1 MPFCISP
8 LLTALA
14 LMTATSG
21 SSAFAQDLIVEKK
34 TFELPR
40 YETVAGATIKNVKIG
55 WEAAGT
61 LNADKT
67 NAVLITHFFSGTSHA
82 FGKYSASDATA
93 GYWDGIIGPGKPI
106 DTSKYYVISSDTL
119 VNFNA
124 KGHNVVT
131 TGPATI
137 NADTGKPYGMTFPIV
152 SIKDF
157 VRVQKA
163 LIDSLG
169 ITRFKIV
176 GASMGGL
183 QAYEWAASYP
193 DMVERIV
200 TAISTPAP
208 DLYLI
213 AWLSA
218 WAEPV
223 RLDSK
228 WNGGD
233 YYGREEPLEG
243 IRTALKVA
251 TLHAFHYEWAD
262 KAFHV
267 GPAEEGKEPKTAL
280 ANKFKVE
287 TELDELIAQRAAV
300 VDANQFL
307 YLVKAN
313 QLASADISRIKAPV
327 LAISTP
333 TDALFPP
340 ARVAEALQKIAANGT
355 PVEAAQVTGPNGH
368 WNGVLAIAQAGE
380 KIRAFLERSR
390 P

>member
-1 MPFCISP
+1 MLVCICS

-14 LMTATSG
+14 LMTATLDSP
-21 SSAFAQDLIVEKK
+21 AFAQDLIVEKK

-40 YETVAGATIKNVKIG
+40 YETVAGDTIKNVRIG

-61 LNADKT
+61 LNGDKS
-67 NAVLITHFFSGTSHA
+67 NAVLITHFFSGSSHA
-82 FGKYSASDATA
+82 FGKYAASDSAA
-93 GYWDGIIGPGKPI
+93 GYWDAIIGPGKPI

-124 KGHNVVT
+124 KAPNVVT

-137 NADTGKPYGMTFPIV
+137 NPDTGKPYGMTFPVV

-169 ITRFKIV
+169 ITRLRVV

-200 TAISTPAP
+200 AAISTPAA
-208 DLYLI
+208 DLYLT
-213 AWLSA
+213 AWLGA

-223 RLDSK
+223 RLDPK

-233 YYGREEPLEG
+233 YYGRDEPLAG
-243 IRTALKVA
+243 IRTGLKVA

-262 KAFHV
+262 KAFHG
-267 GPAEEGKEPKTAL
+267 GPAEAGKDPKTAL
-280 ANKFKVE
+280 ANRFKVE
-287 TELDELIAQRAAV
+287 TELEDLIAQRAAV

-327 LAISTP
+327 LAIATP

-340 ARVAEALQKIAANGT
+340 ARVAQAVEKIAANGI
-355 PVEAAQVTGPNGH
+355 PVETVQVTGPNGH
-368 WNGVLAIAQAGE
+368 WNGVLAIAQASE
-380 KIRAFLERSR
+380 KIRAFLERK
-390 P
+390 

>member
-1 MPFCISP
+1 MLVCICS
-8 LLTALA
+8 LLTALV
-14 LMTATSG
+14 LMTATLDSP
-21 SSAFAQDLIVEKK
+21 AFAQDLIVEKK
-34 TFELPR
+34 IFELPR
-40 YETVAGATIKNVKIG
+40 YETVAGGTIKNVRIG

-61 LNADKT
+61 LNGDKS
-67 NAVLITHFFSGTSHA
+67 NAVLITHFFSGSSHA
-82 FGKYSASDATA
+82 FGKYSASNAAA
-93 GYWDGIIGPGKPI
+93 GYWDAIIGPGKPI

-124 KGHNVVT
+124 KSPNVVT

-137 NADTGKPYGMTFPIV
+137 NPDTGKPYGMTFPVV

-169 ITRFKIV
+169 ITRLKVV

-193 DMVERIV
+193 DIVERIV
-200 TAISTPAP
+200 AAISTPAP
-208 DLYLI
+208 DLYLT
-213 AWLSA
+213 AWLGA

-223 RLDSK
+223 RLDPK

-233 YYGREEPLEG
+233 YYGRDEPLEG
-243 IRTALKVA
+243 IKTGLKVA

-262 KAFHV
+262 KAFHG
-267 GPAEEGKEPKTAL
+267 GPAEEGKDPNTAL
-280 ANKFKVE
+280 ADKFKVE
-287 TELDELIAQRAAV
+287 TELAEFIAQRAAV

-340 ARVAEALQKIAANGT
+340 ARVAQAVEKIAANGI
-355 PVEAAQVTGPNGH
+355 PVETAQVTGPNGH
-368 WNGVLAIAQAGE
+368 WNGVLAIAQASE
-380 KIRAFLERSR
+380 KIRAFLERK
-390 P
+390 

>member
-1 MPFCISP
+1 MLICICS
-8 LLTALA
+8 LLTALV
-14 LMTATSG
+14 LMTATLDSP
-21 SSAFAQDLIVEKK
+21 AFAQDLLVEKK

-40 YETVAGATIKNVKIG
+40 YETVAGDTIKNVRIG

-61 LNADKT
+61 LNGDKS
-67 NAVLITHFFSGTSHA
+67 NAVLIAHFFSGSSHA
-82 FGKYSASDATA
+82 FGKYAASDSAA
-93 GYWDGIIGPGKPI
+93 GYWDAIIGPGKPI

-124 KGHNVVT
+124 KAPNVVT

-137 NADTGKPYGMTFPIV
+137 NPDTGKPYGMTFPVV

-169 ITRFKIV
+169 ISRLRVV

-200 TAISTPAP
+200 AAISTPAA
-208 DLYLI
+208 DLYLT
-213 AWLSA
+213 AWLGA

-223 RLDSK
+223 RLDPK

-233 YYGREEPLEG
+233 YYGRDEPLAG
-243 IRTALKVA
+243 IKTGLKVA

-262 KAFHV
+262 KAFHG
-267 GPAEEGKEPKTAL
+267 GPAEAGKDPKTAL
-280 ANKFKVE
+280 ANRFKVE
-287 TELDELIAQRAAV
+287 TELEDLIAQRAAV

-327 LAISTP
+327 LAIATP

-340 ARVAEALQKIAANGT
+340 ARVAQAVEKIAANGI
-355 PVEAAQVTGPNGH
+355 PVETAQVTGPNGH
-368 WNGVLAIAQAGE
+368 WNGVLAIAQASE
-380 KIRAFLERSR
+380 KIRAFLERK
-390 P
+390 

>member
-1 MPFCISP
+1 MPLRIRKSMIA
-8 LLTALA
+8 LT
-14 LMTATSG
+14 LMTAALSSSG
-21 SSAFAQDLIVEKK
+21 FGQNLMVEKK
-34 TFELPR
+34 TFELAR
-40 YETVAGATIKNVKIG
+40 YETVTGGRIKNVRIG

-61 LNADKT
+61 LNADKS

-82 FGKYSASDATA
+82 FGKYSAGDAA
-93 GYWDGIIGPGKPI
+93 SGYWDAIIGPGKPI
-106 DTSKYYVISSDTL
+106 DTAKHYVISSDTL

-124 KGHNVVT
+124 KAPNVVT

-137 NADTGKPYGMTFPIV
+137 NPDSGKPYGMTFPVV

-163 LIDSLG
+163 LIDALG
-169 ITRFKIV
+169 ITRLSVV

-193 DMVERIV
+193 EMVERIIA
-200 TAISTPAP
+200 AISTPAP
-208 DLYLI
+208 DLYLT
-213 AWLSA
+213 AWLNA
-218 WAEPV
+218 WAQPIM
-223 RLDSK
+223 LDPK

-233 YYGREEPLEG
+233 YDGRDEPLEG

-262 KAFHV
+262 KMFHA
-267 GPAEEGKEPKTAL
+267 GPAEESKDPRQAL

-327 LAISTP
+327 LAITTP

-340 ARVAEALQKIAANGT
+340 ARVAQAVEKIAANGIA
-355 PVEAAQVTGPNGH
+355 VEKTEVTGPNGH
-368 WNGVLAIAQAGE
+368 WNGVLSIAQASE
-380 KIRAFLERSR
+380 TIRAFLERSR

>member
-1 MPFCISP
+1 
-8 LLTALA
+8 
-14 LMTATSG
+14 
-21 SSAFAQDLIVEKK
+21 
-34 TFELPR
+34 
-40 YETVAGATIKNVKIG
+40 
-55 WEAAGT
+55 
-61 LNADKT
+61 
-67 NAVLITHFFSGTSHA
+67 
-82 FGKYSASDATA
+82 
-93 GYWDGIIGPGKPI
+93 
-106 DTSKYYVISSDTL
+106 
-119 VNFNA
+119 
-124 KGHNVVT
+124 
-131 TGPATI
+131 
-137 NADTGKPYGMTFPIV
+137 MTFPVV

-163 LIDSLG
+163 LVDSLG
-169 ITRFKIV
+169 ITRLKIM

-200 TAISTPAP
+200 APISTPAP

-223 RLDSK
+223 RLDPK

-233 YYGREEPLEG
+233 YYGRDEPLEG
-243 IRTALKVA
+243 TRTALKVA

-262 KAFHV
+262 KAFHA
-267 GPAEEGKEPKTAL
+267 GPADASKDPKTAL

-340 ARVAEALQKIAANGT
+340 ARMAQALEKIAANGT
-355 PVEAAQVTGPNGH
+355 PVETAQVTGPNGH
-368 WNGVLAIAQAGE
+368 WNVVLAIAQAGE

>member
-1 MPFCISP
+1 MLVCICS

-14 LMTATSG
+14 LMTATLDSP
-21 SSAFAQDLIVEKK
+21 AFAQDLIVEKK

-40 YETVAGATIKNVKIG
+40 YETVAGDTIKNVRIG

-61 LNADKT
+61 LNGDKS
-67 NAVLITHFFSGTSHA
+67 NAVLITHFFSGSSHA
-82 FGKYSASDATA
+82 FGKYAASDSAA
-93 GYWDGIIGPGKPI
+93 GYWDAIIGPGKPI

-124 KGHNVVT
+124 KAPNVVT

-137 NADTGKPYGMTFPIV
+137 NPDTGKPYGMTFPVV

-169 ITRFKIV
+169 ISRLRVV

-200 TAISTPAP
+200 AAISTPAA
-208 DLYLI
+208 DLYLT
-213 AWLSA
+213 AWLGA

-223 RLDSK
+223 RLDPK

-233 YYGREEPLEG
+233 YYGRDEPLAG
-243 IRTALKVA
+243 IKTGLKVA

-262 KAFHV
+262 KAFHG
-267 GPAEEGKEPKTAL
+267 GPAEAGKDPKTAL
-280 ANKFKVE
+280 ANRFKVE
-287 TELDELIAQRAAV
+287 TELEDLIAQRAAV

-327 LAISTP
+327 LAIATP

-340 ARVAEALQKIAANGT
+340 ARVAQAVEKIAANGI
-355 PVEAAQVTGPNGH
+355 PVETVQVTGPNGH
-368 WNGVLAIAQAGE
+368 WNGVLAIAQASE
-380 KIRAFLERSR
+380 KIRAFLERK
-390 P
+390 

>member
-1 MPFCISP
+1 
-8 LLTALA
+8 
-14 LMTATSG
+14 
-21 SSAFAQDLIVEKK
+21 VEKK

-40 YETVAGATIKNVKIG
+40 YETVAGDTIKNVRIG

-61 LNADKT
+61 LNGDKS
-67 NAVLITHFFSGTSHA
+67 NAVLITHFFSGSSHA
-82 FGKYSASDATA
+82 FGKYAASDSAA
-93 GYWDGIIGPGKPI
+93 GYWDAIIGPGKPI

-124 KGHNVVT
+124 KAPNVVT

-137 NADTGKPYGMTFPIV
+137 NPDTGKPYGMTFPVV

-169 ITRFKIV
+169 ITRLRVV

-200 TAISTPAP
+200 AAISTPAA
-208 DLYLI
+208 DLYLT
-213 AWLSA
+213 AWLGA

-223 RLDSK
+223 RLDPK

-233 YYGREEPLEG
+233 YYGRDEPLAG
-243 IRTALKVA
+243 IRTGLKVA

-262 KAFHV
+262 KAFHG
-267 GPAEEGKEPKTAL
+267 GPAEAGKDPKTAL
-280 ANKFKVE
+280 ANRFKVE
-287 TELDELIAQRAAV
+287 TELEDLIAQRAAV

-327 LAISTP
+327 LAIATP

-340 ARVAEALQKIAANGT
+340 ARVAQAVEKIAANGI
-355 PVEAAQVTGPNGH
+355 PVETVQVTGPNGH
-368 WNGVLAIAQAGE
+368 WNGVLAIAQASE
-380 KIRAFLERSR
+380 KIRAFLERK
-390 P
+390 